1 MIKQIKESLL
11 AYHQARG
18 FTLYE
23 SFPLVTDDP
32 TVLFT
37 NATITP
43 FKHFF
48 GDRDATPHNYALIQ
62 RCLRVGGGA
71 GELETARADPN
82 YSSFFEMF
90 GSGLFG
96 CSYRAATEYF
106 LDILVHIGL
115 PKANLRF
122 TVPET
127 TMFATALVESGVNE
141 SSIFAINEN
150 SEFWQE
156 WRFGK
161 DGPVGKGITAIYAND
176 DVRVVSIDEIA
187 NTPQS
192 FVEIGNLIHIYGKAE
207 GERVVSISHEGFDVG
222 MGVERLAIILQGK
235 TLYEL
240 APFYELVELIA
251 KYIKALGGKDTDS
264 GTLRVV
270 VDHLRSINALIQEG
284 LRPGNKQQAFVL
296 GKLIRSRLETMW
308 LSVGRIISSAE
319 IVRVF
324 AELDVPDSATL
335 VSGVVCEEERI
346 FRGTLERGRNVLAK
360 NPSLDPEILKG
371 TYGIRQSLLPLLQK
385 G

>member
-23 SFPLVTDDP
+23 SFPLATNDP

-48 GDRDATPHNYALIQ
+48 GGRDATPHNYALVQ

-90 GSGLFG
+90 GSGLFD
-96 CSYRAATEYF
+96 CSHRAATKYF
-106 LDILVHIGL
+106 LDMLVHIGL
-115 PKANLRF
+115 PKASLRF

-127 TMFATALVESGVNE
+127 TMFATALVECGVDE

-161 DGPVGKGITAIYAND
+161 DGLIGKGITAIYAND
-176 DVRVVSIDEIA
+176 DARVVSIDEIA
-187 NTPQS
+187 NAPQS
-192 FVEIGNLIHIYGKAE
+192 FVEIGNLIHVYGKAE

-240 APFYELVELIA
+240 SPFCELVELIA
-251 KYIKALGGKDTDS
+251 KHIKVLGGKDADP

-296 GKLIRSRLETMW
+296 RKLIRSLLETLW
-308 LSVGRIISSAE
+308 LSVGRIMSSVE
-319 IVRVF
+319 IVHAF
-324 AELDVPDSATL
+324 AELDVPGNTAL
-335 VSGVVCEEERI
+335 VTKVVCEEEQI
-346 FRGTLERGRNVLAK
+346 FRRTLERGRNVLAK

>member
-1 MIKQIKESLL
+1 MIRQIKESLL
-11 AYHQARG
+11 EYHQARG

-43 FKHFF
+43 FKYFF
-48 GDRDATPHNYALIQ
+48 EDHDATPHNYALVQ

-71 GELETARADPN
+71 GELETARMDPN
-82 YSSFFEMF
+82 YSSLFEMF

-96 CSYRAATEYF
+96 CSCRAATEYF
-106 LDILVHIGL
+106 LDMLVHIGL
-115 PKANLRF
+115 PKASLRF

-127 TMFATALVESGVNE
+127 TIFATALVECGVDK

-161 DGPVGKGITAIYAND
+161 DGLIGKGITAIYARD
-176 DVRVVSIDEIA
+176 DLRVASLDEMA

-192 FVEIGNLIHIYGKAE
+192 FVEIGNLIHVYGKAE
-207 GERVVSISHEGFDVG
+207 GERVVSISHKGFDVG
-222 MGVERLAIILQGK
+222 IGIERLAIILQGK

-240 APFYELVELIA
+240 FSFCKLVEVIA
-251 KYIKALGGKDTDS
+251 RHLKVLSGKDPDL

-270 VDHLRSINALIQEG
+270 TDHLRSINALIQEG
-284 LRPGNKQQAFVL
+284 LKPGNKQQAFVL
-296 GKLIRSRLETMW
+296 RKLIRSLLEAVW
-308 LSVGRIISSAE
+308 LSVSRITSLVE
-319 IVRVF
+319 IVHEF
-324 AELDVPDSATL
+324 AGLDVPDSATL
-335 VSGVVCEEERI
+335 VTEVVREEERI
-346 FRGTLERGRNVLAK
+346 FRGTLERGKRILAK
-360 NPSLDPEILKG
+360 NPSLDPETLKG
-371 TYGIRQSLLPLLQK
+371 TYGIRQSLIPLLK
-385 G
+385 EG

>member
-1 MIKQIKESLL
+1 VIKQIKESLL

-23 SFPLVTDDP
+23 SFPLATDDP

-48 GDRDATPHNYALIQ
+48 GDRDATPHNYALVQ

-71 GELETARADPN
+71 GELETARVDPN

-90 GSGLFG
+90 GSGLFD
-96 CSYRAATEYF
+96 CSHRAATKYF
-106 LDILVHIGL
+106 LDMFVHIGL
-115 PKANLRF
+115 PKASLRF

-127 TMFATALVESGVNE
+127 TVFATALVECGVDE
-141 SSIFAINEN
+141 SSIFTINEN

-161 DGPVGKGITAIYAND
+161 DGLIGKGITAIYAND
-176 DVRVVSIDEIA
+176 DARVVSINEIA
-187 NTPQS
+187 NAPQS
-192 FVEIGNLIHIYGKAE
+192 FVEIGNLIHVYGKAE
-207 GERVVSISHEGFDVG
+207 GERVVSISHEGFDIG

-240 APFYELVELIA
+240 VPFCELVELIA
-251 KYIKALGGKDTDS
+251 KHIKVLGGKDAGP

-284 LRPGNKQQAFVL
+284 LRPGNKRQAFVL
-296 GKLIRSRLETMW
+296 RKLIRSLLETLW
-308 LSVGRIISSAE
+308 LSIDRVTPSVE
-319 IVRVF
+319 IVRAF
-324 AELDVPDSATL
+324 AELDVPGSTAL
-335 VSGVVCEEERI
+335 VTKVFCEEEQI
-346 FRGTLERGRNVLAK
+346 FRVTLERGRNVLAK

-371 TYGIRQSLLPLLQK
+371 TYGIRQSLLSLL
-385 G
+385 

>member
-43 FKHFF
+43 FKHIF
-48 GDRDATPHNYALIQ
+48 GDRDATPHNYALVQ

-90 GSGLFG
+90 GSGLFN
-96 CSYRAATEYF
+96 CSHRAATKYF
-106 LDILVHIGL
+106 LDMLVHIGL
-115 PKANLRF
+115 PKAKLRF

-127 TMFATALVESGVNE
+127 TMFATALVECGVDE

-161 DGPVGKGITAIYAND
+161 DGLIGKGITAIYAND
-176 DVRVVSIDEIA
+176 DVRVVSIDEMA
-187 NTPQS
+187 NAPQS
-192 FVEIGNLIHIYGKAE
+192 FVEIGNLIHVYGKAE
-207 GERVVSISHEGFDVG
+207 GERVVSILHEGFDVG

-240 APFYELVELIA
+240 APFCQLIEVVA
-251 KYIKALGGKDTDS
+251 KHIKVLGGKDADS
-264 GTLRVV
+264 GTLRIV

-284 LRPGNKQQAFVL
+284 LGPGNKQQAFVL
-296 GKLIRSRLETMW
+296 RKLIRSLLETLW
-308 LSVGRIISSAE
+308 LSVGRIISSVE
-319 IVRVF
+319 IVRAF
-324 AELDVPDSATL
+324 AELDVSGSTAL
-335 VSGVVCEEERI
+335 VTKIVCEEERI
-346 FRGTLERGRNVLAK
+346 FRMTLERGRNVLTK
-360 NPSLDPEILKG
+360 NPLLDPEVLKG

>member
-11 AYHQARG
+11 AYYQARG

-23 SFPLVTDDP
+23 SFPLATDDP

-48 GDRDATPHNYALIQ
+48 GDRDATPHNYALVQ

-90 GSGLFG
+90 GSGLFD
-96 CSYRAATEYF
+96 CSHRTATEYF
-106 LDILVHIGL
+106 LDMLVHIGL
-115 PKANLRF
+115 PKVSLRF
-122 TVPET
+122 TVPEA
-127 TMFATALVESGVNE
+127 TMFTTALVECGVDE

-161 DGPVGKGITAIYAND
+161 DDLIGKGITAIYAND
-176 DVRVVSIDEIA
+176 DARVVSIDGMA
-187 NTPQS
+187 NAPQS
-192 FVEIGNLIHIYGKAE
+192 FVEIGNLIHVYGKAE

-251 KYIKALGGKDTDS
+251 KHIKVLGGKDADS

-270 VDHLRSINALIQEG
+270 VDHFRSINALIQEG

-296 GKLIRSRLETMW
+296 RKLIRSLLETLW
-308 LSVGRIISSAE
+308 LSVGRIMSSVE
-319 IVRVF
+319 IVHAF
-324 AELDVPDSATL
+324 AELDVPGSTAL
-335 VSGVVCEEERI
+335 VTKVVCEEERI
-346 FRGTLERGRNVLAK
+346 FRRTLERGRNVLAK

>member
-1 MIKQIKESLL
+1 M
-11 AYHQARG
+11 
-18 FTLYE
+18 LYD
-23 SFPLVTDDP
+23 SFPLVTNDP

-48 GDRDATPHNYALIQ
+48 GDRDVAPHNYALVQ

-71 GELETARADPN
+71 GELETAHADPN

-96 CSYRAATEYF
+96 CSCRAATEYF

-115 PKANLRF
+115 PKARLRF

-127 TMFATALVESGVNE
+127 TMFATALIECGVDE
-141 SSIFAINEN
+141 SSISAINEN

-161 DGPVGKGITAIYAND
+161 DGLIGKGITAIYAND
-176 DVRVVSIDEIA
+176 DARVVSIDEMA
-187 NTPQS
+187 NAPQS
-192 FVEIGNLIHIYGKAE
+192 FVEIGNLIHVYGKAE

-240 APFYELVELIA
+240 APFCQLVEVIA
-251 KYIKALGGKDTDS
+251 KHIKILGDKDADS
-264 GTLRVV
+264 GTLRIVT
-270 VDHLRSINALIQEG
+270 DHLRSINALIREG

-296 GKLIRSRLETMW
+296 RKLIRSLLETVW
-308 LSVGRIISSAE
+308 LSVGRIMSLTE
-319 IVRVF
+319 IVHAF
-324 AELDVPDSATL
+324 AELDVPDSAAL
-335 VSGVVCEEERI
+335 VSDVVCEEERI
-346 FRGTLERGRNVLAK
+346 FRGTLERGRKVLAK

-371 TYGIRQSLLPLLQK
+371 TYGIRQSLLPLLRK
-385 G
+385 E